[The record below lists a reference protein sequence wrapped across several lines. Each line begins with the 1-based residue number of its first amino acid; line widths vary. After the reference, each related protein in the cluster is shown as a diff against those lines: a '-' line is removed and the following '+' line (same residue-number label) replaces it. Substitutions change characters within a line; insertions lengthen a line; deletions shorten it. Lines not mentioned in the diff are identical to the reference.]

1 LLDPLAACGVAHGPE
16 GVRLKVLNPKF
27 ADMFAPDVYRK
38 AKKDKFNLHFQY
50 LKASHKPVVYDYFL
64 TVAGPCTLAS
74 RYGQCP
80 SVQGYAGLRGWP
92 TRLAG

>member
-1 LLDPLAACGVAHGPE
+1 VS
-16 GVRLKVLNPKF
+16 LKVLNPKF

-50 LKASHKPVVYDYFL
+50 LKASHKPVAYNYFL

-74 RYGQCP
+74 RYQPYP

-92 TRLAG
+92 SKGTKSLVASRDAVL